1 MGNELAARRCPQC
14 KLVLAA
20 TPENFTA
27 SVICREGLDSLC
39 MECAGE
45 VRRSTHHDQGE
56 VYIRNRYAPRVSGI
70 RRSTCF
76 CTR

>member
-1 MGNELAARRCPQC
+1 MGNELAARRCSQC

-27 SVICREGLDSLC
+27 TVIGEGGLDSLC

-45 VRRSTHHDQGE
+45 ARWSTHDDHDEGYLE
-56 VYIRNRYAPRVSGI
+56 NRYAPRVRGI
-70 RRSTCF
+70 RHSTCY